1 MTEPTLLGDAA
12 LGNIAA
18 ILPGTALADGTGGIR
33 PDPDARPIPKPPPQD
48 PERPER
54 PAPAPVSIPWDTS
67 MISVTA
73 RVPNDGLEGYA
84 QADGKRR
91 RISPGVIH
99 VARGGTFSLNVYYHV
114 DAEGVP
120 RPEQPF
126 RPPQVGLQWYYTSDG
141 GSRTDT
147 SVHWDPAPQYS
158 GPGAFLMPFF
168 DPVVFYAPEVS
179 GWLTVS
185 GRIDDVAGAAEF
197 DDTIRVLV
205 AT

>member
-1 MTEPTLLGDAA
+1 MKRLLPCVFALLCLGGGSAPAALAQAPVLTIVQPTAETYLLGPTE
-12 LGNIAA
+12 LIA
-18 ILPGTALADGTGGIR
+18 D
-33 PDPDARPIPKPPPQD
+33 
-48 PERPER
+48 
-54 PAPAPVSIPWDTS
+54 
-67 MISVTA
+67 
-73 RVPNDGLEGYA
+73 
-84 QADGKRR
+84 
-91 RISPGVIH
+91 ISPATIH
-99 VARGGTFSLNVYYHV
+99 VVDVTFVV
-114 DAEGVP
+114 DGQLICRVTS
-120 RPEQPF
+120 RPFKCPF
-126 RPPQVGLQWYYTSDG
+126 DG